1 MCHILHASAG
11 EGRTDT
17 EHVLHLLSLMC
28 SALAQATAVGGIA
41 MCHNHHHP
49 FCFVGMLL
57 VSRLSPLARACVIFF
72 ASLYCM
78 VPLWRCALPSGLI
91 HSVGD
96 AFMQWH

>member
-28 SALAQATAVGGIA
+28 SALAQATVVGGIA

-49 FCFVGMLL
+49 FCFVGSLL
-57 VSRLSPLARACVIFF
+57 VLRLSPLARACVLFF
-72 ASLYCM
+72 CITIL
-78 VPLWRCALPSGLI
+78 
-91 HSVGD
+91 
-96 AFMQWH
+96 